1 MTYVKIKQEFAVAFF
16 SVSPACK
23 WTWAHM
29 TISLS
34 KVYHMTF
41 VPGTTPFGGC
51 FWLLDH
57 LYLSCF
63 SFHPG
68 FHQTNWRKIHP
79 EFLARQI
86 SGFDF
91 FFLTQKARPNSGQ
104 KLFRKTQGGDV
115 LPEFFRVKLGIF
127 GTQFF
132 WEAKTRFSTLSKSE
146 PDHIHLLLEKRVMDP
161 NPKSFTAS
169 LFTPEK

>member
-1 MTYVKIKQEFAVAFF
+1 MSDFIRVSIQIVRAGPWHYKSEKENTHGVAMTYVKIKQEFAVAFF

-41 VPGTTPFGGC
+41 VPRTTPFGGC

-91 FFLTQKARPNSGQ
+91 VFLNTKSQAEFRPE
-104 KLFRKTQGGDV
+104 T
-115 LPEFFRVKLGIF
+115 
-127 GTQFF
+127 
-132 WEAKTRFSTLSKSE
+132 FSK
-146 PDHIHLLLEKRVMDP
+146 
-161 NPKSFTAS
+161 NPRW
-169 LFTPEK
+169 